1 MTEPRPYLP
10 GETYLVTRRCTQRQ
24 FLLLPSEIVAQ
35 VFMYCL
41 AVAAALSGVE
51 VHGFAVLSN
60 HYHLLVSDPEA
71 RLPVFLHWLNMH
83 VSKLLNVKYR
93 RGETLWS
100 SAPPSVVRLED
111 AADVLDKLVY
121 TITNPVSSLLVRRAS
136 RWPGLL
142 SLPQDLLVRTY
153 EAERPDFFFREEGP
167 TPVKAALTLTKPP
180 ALRHLSDED
189 YRALVSEKVRE
200 REERIQKEAKDA
212 GDRFLGLRKLR
223 KQCTTDTPG
232 SARPSRALNP
242 RLACKDKW
250 RRIEALRRLVGF
262 GEAYRQAF
270 RAWVQ
275 GIRSVCF
282 PHGTYA
288 MRVYHGAS
296 CAPP

>member
-60 HYHLLVSDPEA
+60 HYHLLVSD
-71 RLPVFLHWLNMH
+71 
-83 VSKLLNVKYR
+83 
-93 RGETLWS
+93 
-100 SAPPSVVRLED
+100 
-111 AADVLDKLVY
+111 
-121 TITNPVSSLLVRRAS
+121 
-136 RWPGLL
+136 
-142 SLPQDLLVRTY
+142 
-153 EAERPDFFFREEGP
+153 
-167 TPVKAALTLTKPP
+167 
-180 ALRHLSDED
+180 
-189 YRALVSEKVRE
+189 
-200 REERIQKEAKDA
+200 
-212 GDRFLGLRKLR
+212 
-223 KQCTTDTPG
+223 TPG

-262 GEAYRQAF
+262 GQAYRQAF
-270 RAWVQ
+270 QAWAQ
-275 GIRSVCF
+275 GIRSLCF

>member
-1 MTEPRPYLP
+1 MTEARPYLP

-24 FLLLPSEIVAQ
+24 FLLLPSKIVEQ

-71 RLPVFLHWLNMH
+71 RLPVFLHWLNLH
-83 VSKLLNVKYR
+83 VSKLLNVKYG

-142 SLPQDLLVRTY
+142 SLPQDLL
-153 EAERPDFFFREEGP
+153 
-167 TPVKAALTLTKPP
+167 L
-180 ALRHLSDED
+180 
-189 YRALVSEKVRE
+189 
-200 REERIQKEAKDA
+200 
-212 GDRFLGLRKLR
+212 
-223 KQCTTDTPG
+223 
-232 SARPSRALNP
+232 
-242 RLACKDKW
+242 
-250 RRIEALRRLVGF
+250 
-262 GEAYRQAF
+262 
-270 RAWVQ
+270 
-275 GIRSVCF
+275 
-282 PHGTYA
+282 HG
-288 MRVYHGAS
+288 
-296 CAPP
+296 